1 MIAQSTEWRGQPGVQ
16 AFFLKSDYDLNHFYP
31 ERADECEKTGSV
43 TLSPQSMWCLCSPSC
58 SSSSF
63 FSLFLLSQ
71 EQTQHNNKKKRERET
86 SNSNDEVTVSRGLG
100 GDKSRRKCTLRL
112 VE

>member
-1 MIAQSTEWRGQPGVQ
+1 MRKPGQLLYHHRACGVS
-16 AFFLKSDYDLNHFYP
+16 ALLP
-31 ERADECEKTGSV
+31 A
-43 TLSPQSMWCLCSPSC
+43 LLLL
-58 SSSSF
+58 F

>member
-43 TLSPQSMWCLCSPSC
+43 TLSPQSMWCLCSPS
-58 SSSSF
+58 SSF
-63 FSLFLLSQ
+63 FFFLFSYYLKNKL
-71 EQTQHNNKKKRERET
+71 NIIIKKKERERET

-100 GDKSRRKCTLRL
+100 GDQSRRKCTLRL